1 MNGINGYTLD
11 NIKQFLI
18 DYQESKKLYF
28 NEWIIDIPFVGKKM
42 YKRALLERQKVEIF
56 TKAYNA
62 TLVGTKEEQMELIRK
77 MTPVLDDFYDI
88 EKTNLNEG
96 NKRIK

>member
-1 MNGINGYTLD
+1 MSKNFDYTLD
-11 NIKQFLI
+11 DIKQFLI
-18 DYQESKKLYF
+18 DYQESKKSYF

-42 YKRALLERQKVEIF
+42 YKRALLERQKVEFF
-56 TKAYNA
+56 TNAYNTA
-62 TLVGTKEEQMELIRK
+62 LMGTKEEQMELIRK
-77 MTPVLDDFYDI
+77 MTPVLDDFYDV